1 MKSVCIQ
8 SFSGPYFPAFG
19 LSTEIYF
26 VSIFSAIAEN
36 IEQKNSEYTLGS
48 DTEIKTTEV
57 RINISQKGKIVV
69 SN

>member
-1 MKSVCIQ
+1 MEVR
-8 SFSGPYFPAFG
+8 
-19 LSTEIYF
+19 
-26 VSIFSAIAEN
+26 EN
-36 IEQKNSEYTLGS
+36 IDQKNSEYTLGS